1 MMRAKFRLW
10 EKITSKLNNFFI
22 HYSKRVKAKLRV
34 RNDDE
39 DTVVPSKFN
48 TSLNQLRNLV
58 GYGPKFYEVMYKT
71 DLRLPSVTQY
81 PKGKTLYHLV

>member
-1 MMRAKFRLW
+1 MRAKFRLW
-10 EKITSKLNNFFI
+10 EKITSKLNNSFI

-34 RNDDE
+34 RNEDE
-39 DTVVPSKFN
+39 ETVVPSKFN
-48 TSLNQLRNLV
+48 TSLNQLKNFV

>member
-1 MMRAKFRLW
+1 MRAKFRLW
-10 EKITSKLNNFFI
+10 EKISSKLNYSFN

-34 RNDDE
+34 RNEDE

-48 TSLNQLRNLV
+48 TSLNQLKNLV